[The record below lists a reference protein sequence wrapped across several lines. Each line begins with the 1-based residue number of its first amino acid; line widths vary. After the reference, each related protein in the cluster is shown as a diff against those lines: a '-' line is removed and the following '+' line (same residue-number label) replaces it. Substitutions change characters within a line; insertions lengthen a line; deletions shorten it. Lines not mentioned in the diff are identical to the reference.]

1 VIYKFWEG
9 CPLILNTLHVYSS
22 PCCIVKVFVK
32 NLQFMYMLIFEMLHE
47 NYGNRNDAI
56 TSTICQYSAWQ
67 YLFLDSFSVF
77 YIAIAAVCACIFA
90 VLLQILAFHGSGSY
104 ISYFVGPCGMCGCW

>member
-1 VIYKFWEG
+1 MFITV
-9 CPLILNTLHVYSS
+9 LHSKSVCEKLAVY
-22 PCCIVKVFVK
+22 VHV
-32 NLQFMYMLIFEMLHE
+32 NFEMLHE

-104 ISYFVGPCGMCGCW
+104 ISYFVGSCGMCGCW